1 MLIKVLKFRISEI
14 FSFHRYKCILFLGVT
29 QEEIDD
35 KRVETEK
42 QMLDDL
48 KRWAAE
54 GRDIDRD
61 YKDIN
66 GATPVSSLG
75 WPKSR
80 S

>member
-1 MLIKVLKFRISEI
+1 MLLASLQALSVYHFGNFQ
-14 FSFHRYKCILFLGVT
+14 FSSIQLYFLFLGVT

-66 GATPVSSLG
+66 GATPVSS
-75 WPKSR
+75 
-80 S
+80 